1 MKNFPFSSFLVGAV
15 LFVFVASC
23 TSDPTPESK
32 PSAEVSFS
40 IDLNEPI
47 PSSANG
53 RISSDRLQEVVSVW
67 VAIEDAN
74 GMLEGF
80 PKMLND
86 FILDANEVRFELFNL
101 PIGQYQLTKLWLE
114 DANGEAIY
122 AIPMEGSPLATAVEN
137 PLPMAFNASAHSITT
152 VEAASLSTRGHRPE
166 NFGLEVEEVIFRV
179 EPACDG
185 GTFEGNFDLS
195 TQEEIDNFGAL
206 CYSKIK
212 GRIRIMFSSTPLD
225 LTPLQS
231 LQEIDELEIWMNPFL
246 ENLNGLEN
254 LTSLGWLNIN
264 GNNSLTS
271 LDGLRNLQEIKT
283 TFYLTNNPQLT
294 HLHGLANL
302 KTVEKFFRI
311 ERNPGLTNLKGL
323 NNLSNC
329 PSIQINSNEN
339 LQSVSDLSG
348 LTNLGTISISRNP
361 RLTYFK
367 ELFTHMEELESLSLS
382 YMEIASWDNVLPA
395 GLKITGTLAFGNISG
410 LENMVGLPI
419 EKELAGSLLINRC
432 PDIVSLEGLEN
443 LESVGGMLSI
453 TLNPNLQ
460 TLSGLENLSSVGGA
474 ITVQNNE
481 KLADFCALNDLFS
494 SNPSYQP
501 GISGNAYN
509 PGINDFNGENCS
521 E

>member
-1 MKNFPFSSFLVGAV
+1 MKNFPFSSFLAGVV
-15 LFVFVASC
+15 IVVFGASC

-40 IDLNEPI
+40 IELNEPI

-53 RISSDRLQEVVSVW
+53 RISSERLQEVVSVW
-67 VAIEDAN
+67 VAIEDEK

-80 PKMLND
+80 PKKFDD
-86 FILDANEVRFELFNL
+86 FILDGNTIRFELFNL
-101 PIGQYQLTKLWLE
+101 PIGRYQLTRLWLE
-114 DANGEAIY
+114 DAKGEAIY

-137 PLPMAFNASAHSITT
+137 PLPMPFDATSHFITT

-166 NFGLEVEEVIFRV
+166 NFGLAVEEVMFRE
-179 EPACDG
+179 EPPCDG
-185 GTFEGNFDLS
+185 GTIVGDIDLS
-195 TQEEIDNFGAL
+195 NQEHIDNFGAF
-206 CYSKIK
+206 CYTKIK

-231 LQEIDELEIWMNPFL
+231 LQEIDELDIWMNPFL

-254 LTSLGWLNIN
+254 ITSLGWLSIN

-294 HLHGLANL
+294 NLNGLANL

-311 ERNPGLTNLKGL
+311 HKNPGLTNLKGL
-323 NNLSNC
+323 NNLRHC
-329 PSIQINSNEN
+329 PSIQITSNEN
-339 LQSVSDLSG
+339 LQSVSELSE
-348 LTNLGTISISRNP
+348 LTNLGTVRISSNP
-361 RLTYFK
+361 RLTSFK
-367 ELFTHMEELESLSLS
+367 EVFTHINEIESLSLS
-382 YMEIASWDNVLPA
+382 YLEITSWDNVLPE
-395 GLKITGTLAFGNISG
+395 GLKITGSLSLDNISG
-410 LENMVGLPI
+410 LKNMTGLPI
-419 EKELAGSLLINRC
+419 EKIISGGLIIRRS
-432 PDIVSLEGLEN
+432 PDILSLEGLEN
-443 LESVGGMLSI
+443 LESVGGMVSI

-460 TLSGLENLSSVGGA
+460 TLSGLENLSAVGGTF
-474 ITVQNNE
+474 TVQNNE